1 MTPTVRILKAFAW
14 MRWRVL
20 MNSLERS
27 GSRDLLERFSIAI
40 EQLGPIMAAILLI
53 PSAVLLAG
61 AGAYSGWSLA
71 HGSTRPLPFEVIR
84 FLLFA
89 TCGLTVVGPLFLP
102 AADRTHA
109 VRLLLLPISRPILY
123 FAQTVTAISDPWIL
137 LVVPIIAAVPLGL
150 AAGGVAGTAM
160 LAAVGGLLLL
170 VILLGISS
178 IVTSLI
184 QLMVRNRRRGELLT
198 LLFILVIP
206 VVGMLPALLEDN
218 STPAAIENAEA
229 EEPGTPGWITA
240 LEKRV
245 LPVVPSEMYVRATRA
260 SVVGRK
266 SDTVAPLLGLAAAAG
281 LIHATAFVVFR
292 RFLDSPGTTGSQQR
306 GSKGRSRTWRLP
318 GASPATSAV
327 TIAHILLTLRTPR
340 GRSTV
345 LSPLMVFA
353 VFAAMMWRGSTAD
366 FDIVPLESGVGL
378 AVFGSFISLLTILPL
393 AMNQFAIDGPGLT
406 LEFLSPLD
414 DRDLLRGKA
423 VGNAFIAAVPML
435 ICIAVAAVLFPGGSL
450 SAWLSIPI
458 GIAASYVLIAPVA
471 AALSAV
477 FPRTVDL
484 NSIGRGSNAHGAA
497 TLLGLLASMA
507 SGAASLGI
515 NLAIVRSI
523 APPQLALTLMLVWLA
538 GCIVV
543 ARLLFVPV
551 RALLARRRENLVL
564 IR

>member
-1 MTPTVRILKAFAW
+1 MTPTVRILKAFSW

-27 GSRDLLERFSIAI
+27 GSRDLLERFSLAI

-61 AGAYSGWSLA
+61 AGGYSGWSLA
-71 HGSTRPLPFEVIR
+71 QGSTRPMPFEVIR

-89 TCGLTVVGPLFLP
+89 TCGLTVVGPLLLP
-102 AADRTHA
+102 AAGRTHA

-123 FAQTVTAISDPWIL
+123 FAQTVTAINDPWIL
-137 LVVPIIAAVPLGL
+137 LIVPVIATVPLGL
-150 AAGGVAGTAM
+150 AVGGAPGTAM
-160 LAAVGGLLLL
+160 LAALGGLLLL

-178 IVTSLI
+178 IVTSVI

-198 LLFILVIP
+198 LLFILFIP

-218 STPAAIENAEA
+218 SPPARTENAEA
-229 EEPGTPGWITA
+229 EEPGTPAWLTA

-260 SVVGRK
+260 SVLGRK
-266 SDTVAPLLGLAAAAG
+266 SDAAAPLFGLAVAAG

-306 GSKGRSRTWRLP
+306 GSRGRSRTWRLP

-378 AVFGSFISLLTILPL
+378 AIFGSFISLLTVLPL

-414 DRDLLRGKA
+414 DSTLLRGKA
-423 VGNAFIAAVPML
+423 LGNAFIGAIPML
-435 ICIAVAAVLFPGGSL
+435 ICIAVAAVLFPDGSL

-458 GIAASYVLIAPVA
+458 GISASYVLLAPVA

-523 APPQLALTLMLVWLA
+523 ATPPLALTLMLMWLA

>member
-1 MTPTVRILKAFAW
+1 MTPTVRILKAFSW

-27 GSRDLLERFSIAI
+27 GSRDLLERFSLAI

-53 PSAVLLAG
+53 PAAALLAG
-61 AGAYSGWSLA
+61 AGGYSGWSLA
-71 HGSTRPLPFEVIR
+71 QGSTRPMAFEVIR

-123 FAQTVTAISDPWIL
+123 FAQTVTAINDPWIL
-137 LVVPIIAAVPLGL
+137 LIVPVIATVPLGL
-150 AAGGVAGTAM
+150 AVGGAPGTAM
-160 LAAVGGLLLL
+160 LAALGGLLLL

-198 LLFILVIP
+198 LLFILFIP

-218 STPAAIENAEA
+218 SPPARTENAEA
-229 EEPGTPGWITA
+229 EEPGTPAWLTA

-260 SVVGRK
+260 SVLGRT
-266 SDTVAPLLGLAAAAG
+266 SDAAAPLLGLAVAAG

-318 GASPATSAV
+318 GTSPATSAV

-378 AVFGSFISLLTILPL
+378 AIFGSFISLLTVLPL

-414 DRDLLRGKA
+414 DSNLLRGKA
-423 VGNAFIAAVPML
+423 LGNAFIGAIPML
-435 ICIAVAAVLFPGGSL
+435 VCIAVAAVLFPGGSL

-458 GIAASYVLIAPVA
+458 GISASYVLLAPVA

-497 TLLGLLASMA
+497 TLLGLLASIA

-523 APPQLALTLMLVWLA
+523 ATPPLALTLMLMWLA

-551 RALLARRRENLVL
+551 RASSARRRENLVL

>member
-1 MTPTVRILKAFAW
+1 MTPTVRILKAFSW

-27 GSRDLLERFSIAI
+27 GSRDLLERFSLAI

-53 PSAVLLAG
+53 PAAALLAG
-61 AGAYSGWSLA
+61 AGGYSGWSLA
-71 HGSTRPLPFEVIR
+71 QGSTRPMAFEVIR

-123 FAQTVTAISDPWIL
+123 FAQTVTAINDPWIL
-137 LVVPIIAAVPLGL
+137 LIVPVIATVPLGL
-150 AAGGVAGTAM
+150 AVGGAPGTAM
-160 LAAVGGLLLL
+160 LAALGGLLLL

-198 LLFILVIP
+198 LLFILFIP

-218 STPAAIENAEA
+218 SPPARTENAEA
-229 EEPGTPGWITA
+229 EEPGTPAWLTA

-260 SVVGRK
+260 SVLGRT
-266 SDTVAPLLGLAAAAG
+266 SDAAAPLLGLAVAAG

-318 GASPATSAV
+318 GTSPATSAV

-378 AVFGSFISLLTILPL
+378 AIFGSFISLLTVLPL

-414 DRDLLRGKA
+414 DSNLLRGKA
-423 VGNAFIAAVPML
+423 LGNAFIGAIPML
-435 ICIAVAAVLFPGGSL
+435 VCIAVAAVLFPGGSL

-458 GIAASYVLIAPVA
+458 GISASYVLLAPVA

-497 TLLGLLASMA
+497 TLLGLLASIA

-523 APPQLALTLMLVWLA
+523 ATPPLALTLMLMWLA

>member
-1 MTPTVRILKAFAW
+1 MTPTVRILKAFTW

-27 GSRDLLERFSIAI
+27 GSRDLLERFSLAI
-40 EQLGPIMAAILLI
+40 EQLGPIMAAILLV

-71 HGSTRPLPFEVIR
+71 QGSTRPLPFEVIR

-150 AAGGVAGTAM
+150 AVGGAPGTAM

-198 LLFILVIP
+198 LLFILFIP

-218 STPAAIENAEA
+218 SPPARIENDEA
-229 EEPGTPGWITA
+229 EEPGTPAWLTA

-260 SVVGRK
+260 SVDGRK
-266 SDTVAPLLGLAAAAG
+266 SDTMAPLLGLAVAAG

-378 AVFGSFISLLTILPL
+378 AIFGSFISLLTVLPL

-423 VGNAFIAAVPML
+423 IGNAFIGAIPML
-435 ICIAVAAVLFPGGSL
+435 ICIAVAAVLFPSGSL

-458 GIAASYVLIAPVA
+458 GIAASYVLIAPAA

-515 NLAIVRSI
+515 NLAIMRSV
-523 APPQLALTLMLVWLA
+523 AAPQLALTLMLMWLA

>member
-1 MTPTVRILKAFAW
+1 
-14 MRWRVL
+14 
-20 MNSLERS
+20 
-27 GSRDLLERFSIAI
+27 
-40 EQLGPIMAAILLI
+40 
-53 PSAVLLAG
+53 
-61 AGAYSGWSLA
+61 
-71 HGSTRPLPFEVIR
+71 
-84 FLLFA
+84 
-89 TCGLTVVGPLFLP
+89 
-102 AADRTHA
+102 
-109 VRLLLLPISRPILY
+109 
-123 FAQTVTAISDPWIL
+123 
-137 LVVPIIAAVPLGL
+137 
-150 AAGGVAGTAM
+150 
-160 LAAVGGLLLL
+160 
-170 VILLGISS
+170 
-178 IVTSLI
+178 
-184 QLMVRNRRRGELLT
+184 LLT
-198 LLFILVIP
+198 LLFILFIP
-206 VVGMLPALLEDN
+206 FVGILPALLEDN
-218 STPAAIENAEA
+218 SPPTRIENAEA
-229 EEPGTPGWITA
+229 DEPGTPAWLTA

-260 SVVGRK
+260 SLDGRL
-266 SDTVAPLLGLAAAAG
+266 SDTMAPLLGLAVAAG
-281 LIHATAFVVFR
+281 FIHATAFVVFR
-292 RFLDSPGTTGSQQR
+292 RFLDSPGTTGSRPR

-378 AVFGSFISLLTILPL
+378 AIFGSFISLLTVLPL

-423 VGNAFIAAVPML
+423 VGNAFIGAIPML

-515 NLAIVRSI
+515 NLAIMRSV
-523 APPQLALTLMLVWLA
+523 AAPQLALTLMLVWLG

>member
-1 MTPTVRILKAFAW
+1 MTPTVRILKAFSW

-27 GSRDLLERFSIAI
+27 GSRDLLERFSLAI

-53 PSAVLLAG
+53 PSAALLAG
-61 AGAYSGWSLA
+61 AGGYSGWSLA
-71 HGSTRPLPFEVIR
+71 QGSTRPMAFEVIR

-123 FAQTVTAISDPWIL
+123 FAQTVTAINDPWIL
-137 LVVPIIAAVPLGL
+137 LIVPVIATVPLGL
-150 AAGGVAGTAM
+150 AVGGAPGTAM
-160 LAAVGGLLLL
+160 LAALGGLLLL

-198 LLFILVIP
+198 LLFILFIP
-206 VVGMLPALLEDN
+206 VVGMLPALVEDN
-218 STPAAIENAEA
+218 SPPARTENAEA
-229 EEPGTPGWITA
+229 EEPGTPAWLIA

-260 SVVGRK
+260 SVLGRT
-266 SDTVAPLLGLAAAAG
+266 SDAAAPLLGLAVAAG

-318 GASPATSAV
+318 GTSPATSAV

-378 AVFGSFISLLTILPL
+378 AIFGSFISLLTVLPL

-414 DRDLLRGKA
+414 DSNLLRGKA
-423 VGNAFIAAVPML
+423 LGNAFIGAIPML
-435 ICIAVAAVLFPGGSL
+435 VCIAVAAVLFPGGSL

-458 GIAASYVLIAPVA
+458 GISASYVLLAPVA

-523 APPQLALTLMLVWLA
+523 ATPPLALTLMLMWLA